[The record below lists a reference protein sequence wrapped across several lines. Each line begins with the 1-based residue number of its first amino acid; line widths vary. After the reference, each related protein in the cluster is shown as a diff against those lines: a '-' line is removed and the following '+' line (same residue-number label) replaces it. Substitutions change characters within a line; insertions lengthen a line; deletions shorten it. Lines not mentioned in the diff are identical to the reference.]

1 MNTAI
6 STPKKAITGLFI
18 AVLFFMVAAPF
29 ASADSYNSNKHNKN
43 KAYYPMYQQTYQTYT
58 SNDTEALLSQI
69 RVLLAQL
76 QTLQA
81 RQNTYTYQQPIHW
94 LQEYN
99 AQKSKKY
106 PYTHN
111 SNYTYWYDNDD
122 SDDEDDDNDD
132 EDVPEVTT
140 DDAEDINEN
149 QAELNGEIEM
159 NDFENGVAF
168 FVYGEDEG
176 DVEDVED
183 EDSYNDVSSNGD
195 NLQKVLLSS
204 SLDDDRSFSADIYN
218 LDEDTEIY
226 YRICVA
232 YEDEDDDD
240 ALECGDVE
248 SFETDNN

>member
-1 MNTAI
+1 MINAI
-6 STPKKAITGLFI
+6 STPKKAITGLFV

-43 KAYYPMYQQTYQTYT
+43 KAYPMYQQTYVTHT
-58 SNDTEALLSQI
+58 SDDTEALLSQI

-76 QTLQA
+76 QKLQA
-81 RQNTYTYQQPIHW
+81 QQYTYTYKQPVHW

-99 AQKSKKY
+99 AQKSK
-106 PYTHN
+106 
-111 SNYTYWYDNDD
+111 NYTYWYDYD
-122 SDDEDDDNDD
+122 SDDDND

-140 DDAEDINEN
+140 DDADDVSDN

-168 FVYGEDEG
+168 FVYGEDEEE
-176 DVEDVED
+176 VEEVED
-183 EDSYNDVSSNGD
+183 EDSYNDISSNGD
-195 NLQKVLLSS
+195 DLQKVLLSS
-204 SLDDDRSFSADIYN
+204 NLDDDRSFSAQIYN

-240 ALECGDVE
+240 AMECGDVE